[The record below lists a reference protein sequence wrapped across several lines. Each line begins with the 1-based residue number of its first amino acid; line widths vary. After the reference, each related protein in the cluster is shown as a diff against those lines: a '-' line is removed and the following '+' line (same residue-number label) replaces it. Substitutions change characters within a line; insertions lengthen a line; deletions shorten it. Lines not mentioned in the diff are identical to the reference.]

1 MSAALSISVR
11 KVYGVSRVCRVWRM
25 SRSGVYR
32 GLEAGSDKQVP
43 RRRPGPHGQMPDAE
57 PVEEIRKVI
66 TASGFHGEGYR
77 KVRARLQPE
86 KIHTSQAGFAT
97 DAREG
102 FARQAMPRAAAWSSG
117 S

>member
-1 MSAALSISVR
+1 M
-11 KVYGVSRVCRVWRM
+11 
-25 SRSGVYR
+25 YR
-32 GLEAGSDKQVP
+32 GLKEGSDNQVP

-77 KVRARLQPE
+77 KVRAHLQHE
-86 KIHTSQAGFAT
+86 KIHISQVRVLRLMREKGFLAK
-97 DAREG
+97 RCRG
-102 FARQAMPRAAAWSSG
+102 PQWPSG